1 MEVVTD
7 KQINMPKNARI
18 REIVVPQSYTT
29 KSGCRYKS
37 RALQYAL
44 EDDVNL
50 LNDEDWIVHLD
61 EETILT
67 ESSVRGILNFLFEGK
82 HQIGQGLIT
91 YANEEVVN
99 WVTTLADSF
108 RVGADLGMLRFCL
121 RKFHSALFLFKGLTL
136 FFINRT
142 NVVFKEGNL
151 HDLLLEVLEMMLKV
165 LNILNII
172 KLSYKR
178 NFPNF

>member
-1 MEVVTD
+1 MVTD
-7 KQINMPKNARI
+7 KCINLPKNPRI
-18 REIVVPQSYTT
+18 REIVVPGSYTT
-29 KSGCRYKS
+29 KSNCQYKS

-44 EDDVNL
+44 ENDVNM
-50 LNDEDWIVHLD
+50 LNDDDWIVHLD

-108 RVGADLGMLRFCL
+108 RVGADMGMLRFCL
-121 RKFHSALFLFKGLTL
+121 RKFHKALFLFKGLFL
-136 FFINRT
+136 F
-142 NVVFKEGNL
+142 
-151 HDLLLEVLEMMLKV
+151 
-165 LNILNII
+165 
-172 KLSYKR
+172 LSNHK
-178 NFPNF
+178 NSI